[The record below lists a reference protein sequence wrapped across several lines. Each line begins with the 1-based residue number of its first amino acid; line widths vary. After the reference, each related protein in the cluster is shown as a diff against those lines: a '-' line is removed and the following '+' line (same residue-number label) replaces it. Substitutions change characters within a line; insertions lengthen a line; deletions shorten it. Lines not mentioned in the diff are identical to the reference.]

1 MRQKVR
7 ALLSVARRLDWSL
20 VAIILAIKA
29 LIFVF
34 GVMAYEMLADQQ
46 IQGQQG
52 WLRIWNRWDALHYQ
66 TLAQHG
72 YQATGDA
79 RFTLVYFPLYPWL
92 IRLFAP
98 VCRDYLLS
106 AVVVSGVASVAA
118 GLLLRRLAR
127 LDHTRE
133 VAQRAVFFLFIFP
146 AAYFLHIGY
155 TESLFL
161 ALTIGCFLAARAGRW
176 PVAGALGAL
185 ASLTRVNGLILIPAL
200 LVEAIQEYRAT
211 RRWRWEWLW
220 IVAVAAGFGGYLLI
234 NAHVTGDPFAFL
246 TIAREHYYKSLA
258 WPWVGLR
265 VAIEAMRGTSY
276 WGRTPALTQLY
287 GVQELVFTALAVVC
301 TVWCGAKL
309 RPSYS
314 AWMVG
319 NLLLFV
325 CTSWVLSMP
334 RFMLVMFPAFIL
346 FARLSADRF
355 WNSVITT
362 WSLLFLALFSG
373 LFIQGHW
380 AF

>member
-1 MRQKVR
+1 MRRKIR
-7 ALLSVARRLDWSL
+7 ALLSGARRLDWSL
-20 VAIILAIKA
+20 VAMILAVKT

-34 GVMAYEMLADQQ
+34 GVMAYEMLADQR
-46 IQGQQG
+46 IEGQQG
-52 WLRIWNRWDALHYQ
+52 WLKIWNRWDALHYQ
-66 TLAQHG
+66 TLAEYG
-72 YQATGDA
+72 YQATGEA

-92 IRLFAP
+92 IRLLAL
-98 VCRDYLLS
+98 VSGNYLLS
-106 AVVVSGVASVAA
+106 AIIVSGIASIAA
-118 GLLLRRLAR
+118 GLLLRRLVQ
-127 LDHTRE
+127 LDHSRE
-133 VAQRAVFFLFIFP
+133 IAQRAVFFLFIFP
-146 AAYFLHIGY
+146 ASYFLHIGY

-161 ALTIGCFLAARAGRW
+161 AFALGCLLAARAGRW

-200 LVEAIQEYRAT
+200 MVEAIQAYRTT
-211 RRWRWEWLW
+211 RRWQWEWLW
-220 IVAVAAGFGGYLLI
+220 IVAVAAGFSGHLLI

-287 GVQELVFTALAVVC
+287 GVQELVFTALAVIC
-301 TVWCGAKL
+301 TIWCWAKL
-309 RPSYS
+309 RPVYT
-314 AWMVG
+314 AWMIG
-319 NLLLFV
+319 NLLLFI
-325 CTSWVLSMP
+325 CNSWVLSMP
-334 RFMLVMFPAFIL
+334 RFMLVMFPIFIL
-346 FARLSADRF
+346 FARLSANRF